1 MEPAL
6 RTTHVGTPRAHE
18 HRATPSELGDIC
30 LASGRHAGFWGPGG
44 KKYTALPGLPE
55 RGLSHFHGKSRI
67 FF

>member
-1 MEPAL
+1 MVPAL

-44 KKYTALPGLPE
+44 KKYTALPGLPG
-55 RGLSHFHGKSRI
+55 RGLSHFHGKS
-67 FF
+67 